1 MPTLKTS
8 QVLFVAWQDPVTSS
22 YHPVG
27 RLANGDGSE
36 GSQYEFVYTHGSKE
50 AEKHGFRAFL
60 GFNEFDRV
68 YKSSTLFP
76 FFANRIMSRSRPD
89 FAAHISRLD
98 LTDETANEMATLAR
112 SGGVRATDSLELF
125 QLPTPV
131 PGSGHFESLFMVH
144 RVRHLGPTEQARILA
159 LQPGEQLRHEHEEN
173 NQADTNA
180 MRLWTEDGVHVG
192 YMPRYLSKDAC
203 HLLYNCES
211 FVVFVAKVNSPPS
224 PVQQRLLCRLV
235 SCWPADFKPC
245 DGLTFRP
252 IPANATPLCD

>member
-8 QVLFVAWQDPVTSS
+8 QALFVAWQDPVTSS

-27 RLANGDGSE
+27 RLANGNESE
-36 GSQYEFVYTHGSKE
+36 GSQYEFVYTHGAKE
-50 AEKHGFRAFL
+50 AEKHGFRTFL

-68 YKSSTLFP
+68 YKSLTLFP

-89 FAAHISRLD
+89 FAAHISWLG
-98 LTDETANEMATLAR
+98 LTDATANEMTTLAR

-131 PGSGHFESLFMVH
+131 LGSGHFESLFMVH
-144 RVRHLGPTEQARILA
+144 RVRHLGPIEQKRILT
-159 LQPGEQLRHEHEEN
+159 LQPGEQLSHEHEETN
-173 NQADTNA
+173 PVDTNA
-180 MRLWTEDGVHVG
+180 MRLCTEDDVHVG

-211 FVVFVAKVNSPPS
+211 FEVFVEKVNPSPA

-245 DGLTFRP
+245 AEPTFQP
-252 IPANATPLCD
+252 IPTNATPLCD